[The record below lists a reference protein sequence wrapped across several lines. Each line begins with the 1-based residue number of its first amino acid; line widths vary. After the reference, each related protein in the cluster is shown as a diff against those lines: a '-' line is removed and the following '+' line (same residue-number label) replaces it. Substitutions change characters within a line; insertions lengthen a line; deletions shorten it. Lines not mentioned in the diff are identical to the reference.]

1 MDYTSATLKD
11 QIIQLSERLNIPQK
25 TVRLIIDSYAK
36 YVSFRSRDNVVT
48 TVLDIGELYN
58 TRLEASNRGRETLAY
73 QARNIADELSLSPI
87 LVLGVLNDYR
97 EMILHDVSI
106 GYVYTMLHVF
116 TVRSIKNK
124 LHFRRSNTLP
134 DGVRVR
140 ISPLFDF

>member
-48 TVLDIGELYN
+48 TVLGIGELYN
-58 TRLEASNRGRETLAY
+58 TRLETSNRGRETLAY

-87 LVLGVLNDYR
+87 LDRKSVV
-97 EMILHDVSI
+97 
-106 GYVYTMLHVF
+106 
-116 TVRSIKNK
+116 
-124 LHFRRSNTLP
+124 
-134 DGVRVR
+134 
-140 ISPLFDF
+140 